1 MTGELKSVSVDGLKE
16 IGRGMT
22 SRVYQLDEDKII
34 KVFYPGRTV
43 EEIEEERSASRR
55 AFIKGVPTAITYQLV
70 RVDDSYG
77 IIYELIE
84 ADTLAG
90 TIHKSPEK
98 LESYAKKAADVLIG
112 LHHTEYAKGE
122 LPDTREVWLHLCE
135 IGLVNYLS
143 GEEWKRLRDFLMGLP
158 ERNTFIHGDFHAL
171 NIMVRNDELILIDVG
186 DASLGHPVLD
196 LASVYMA
203 CVLLP
208 KKATSE
214 QQKSVM
220 IMTADEWQ
228 AFWNAFIRAYL
239 KTDDAKVLREA
250 ETQIKRFATLR
261 MCITH
266 ALLPGRNKEQKAEY
280 IKPKIEQ
287 LFAEMNDIRI
297 IP

>member
-1 MTGELKSVSVDGLKE
+1 MAGELKSVSVDGLKE

-34 KVFYPGRTV
+34 KVFYPGRTA

-90 TIHKSPEK
+90 IIHKSPEK
-98 LESYAKKAADVLIG
+98 LETYAKKAADVLNG

-122 LPDTREVWLHLCE
+122 LPDTRQVWWHLCE
-135 IGLVNYLS
+135 
-143 GEEWKRLRDFLMGLP
+143 
-158 ERNTFIHGDFHAL
+158 
-171 NIMVRNDELILIDVG
+171 
-186 DASLGHPVLD
+186 LG

-203 CVLLP
+203 CVMLP
-208 KKATSE
+208 KKATSK

-228 AFWNAFIRAYL
+228 AFWDAFIRAYL
-239 KTDDAKVLREA
+239 KTDDIKTLSEA
-250 ETQIKRFATLR
+250 ETQIERFAALR

-266 ALLPGRNKEQKAEY
+266 ALLPGKTQEQKADY
-280 IKPKIEQ
+280 IKPKLES
-287 LFAEMNDIRI
+287 LFAVLNDIRLI
-297 IP
+297 S